1 MSLSRIIEHRDAVV
15 ASSEPLITKLS
26 RIDDLVRA
34 TAVLALL
41 SHDKRVRR
49 VFDELLDLYIALSAD
64 IVAPTTAGAS
74 TVAFVNREAVVHDR
88 QAVARDRQ
96 AQVRGTR
103 RTARSRRLIPAHLVS
118 V

>member
-1 MSLSRIIEHRDAVV
+1 MSLSRIIERRDAIV
-15 ASSEPLITKLS
+15 ASSEPLFTKLS

-41 SHDKRVRR
+41 SSDTRIRR

-64 IVAPTTAGAS
+64 IVASPPAGTS
-74 TVAFVNREAVVHDR
+74 TVAYVNR
-88 QAVARDRQ
+88 QAVVRDR
-96 AQVRGTR
+96 ARRSPRTR
-103 RTARSRRLIPAHLVS
+103 TRMVPAHLLS

>member
-1 MSLSRIIEHRDAVV
+1 MSLSRIIERRDAIV
-15 ASSEPLITKLS
+15 ASSEPLLTKLS

-41 SHDKRVRR
+41 SNDAKVRY

-64 IVAPTTAGAS
+64 AVAPSAGTS
-74 TVAFVNREAVVHDR
+74 TVAFVNRQAVV
-88 QAVARDRQ
+88 RDR
-96 AQVRGTR
+96 TR
-103 RTARSRRLIPAHLVS
+103 RATRSRTRMIPAHLLS